1 MATRRAL
8 TGAGAASIAVI
19 AVLAGAPGANADPGT
34 VPGTTAAAALAAQ
47 GYPGATVYVFAADG
61 PAGGNFLKCCD
72 HGGD

>member
-8 TGAGAASIAVI
+8 TGASAASIAVI
-19 AVLAGAPGANADPGT
+19 AVLAGAPGASADPGN
-34 VPGTTAAAALAAQ
+34 VPGSTAAATLAEQ
-47 GYPGATVYVFAADG
+47 GFPGATVHVFAEDG

>member
-1 MATRRAL
+1 MARRRAL

-19 AVLAGAPGANADPGT
+19 AVLAAAPGANADPGN
-34 VPGTTAAAALAAQ
+34 VPGSTAAANLAEQ
-47 GYPGATVYVFAADG
+47 GFPGATASVFAADG

>member
-1 MATRRAL
+1 MVRQRAL

-19 AVLAGAPGANADPGT
+19 AILAGAPAANAEPGN
-34 VPGTTAAAALAAQ
+34 VPGTTAAAKLAER
-47 GYPGATVYVFAADG
+47 GFPGATDRVFAPDG